1 MYQKIHIEN
10 QPVYIPNIG
19 FKTGRYQF
27 NSSTYFIRGLF
38 HSGHYSVTA
47 FYSRLGELVLD
58 GQIRGLSTF
67 HVDGGLLLDNVFFFD
82 APDCLGVMKLFAR
95 LNDACTAGYV
105 QPLPDMEFVHPAAHA
120 LLYSLG
126 GFSGGSVDCYLH
138 ADPDAVD
145 LNQKVR

>member
-1 MYQKIHIEN
+1 MYQQIEIEK
-10 QPVYIPNIG
+10 QVVYIPNIG
-19 FKTGRYQF
+19 FRAGQYQF

-38 HSGHYSVTA
+38 DSGHYCVTA

-58 GQIRGLSTF
+58 GQIKILSAF

-82 APDCLGVMKLFAR
+82 APDCLAIMKLIVR
-95 LNDACTAGYV
+95 LNDACAAGYV

-126 GFSGGSVDCYLH
+126 GFSGSSVDCYLN

-145 LNQKVR
+145 LNQKIR